1 MASIEKQARIDA
13 LRDKIDF
20 YEDKLRNPYSES
32 TGLLVLMSHTL
43 RDLYEELEKLESGD

>member
-1 MASIEKQARIDA
+1 MVSIEKQARIDV
-13 LRDKIDF
+13 LRDKIDY

-43 RDLYEELEKLESGD
+43 REMYEELEKLESRD